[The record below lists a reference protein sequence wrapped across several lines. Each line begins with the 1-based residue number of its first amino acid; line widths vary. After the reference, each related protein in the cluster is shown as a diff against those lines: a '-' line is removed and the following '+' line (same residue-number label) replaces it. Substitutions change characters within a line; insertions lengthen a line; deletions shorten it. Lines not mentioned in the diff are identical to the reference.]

1 MPNNF
6 DAIIAAVERA
16 ATRGLQQGADV
27 IHQEAVLRAPKET
40 GVLRNS
46 SYTEAEGN
54 EAIVAFDTPYAVKQH
69 EELGYHHQDGEA
81 KYLENACIAKKE
93 VVAHV
98 IAESIK
104 EGLAG
109 R

>member
-1 MPNNF
+1 MSNDFN
-6 DAIIAAVERA
+6 AIIAAVERA
-16 ATRGLQQGADV
+16 ATRGLQQAADI

-40 GVLRNS
+40 GVLRNT
-46 SYTEAEGN
+46 SYTQAEGN
-54 EAIVAFDTPYAVKQH
+54 EAIVAFDTPYAVRQH

-81 KYLENACIAKKE
+81 KYLENACIDRKD
-93 VVAHV
+93 VVAET

-104 EGLAG
+104 EGLKG